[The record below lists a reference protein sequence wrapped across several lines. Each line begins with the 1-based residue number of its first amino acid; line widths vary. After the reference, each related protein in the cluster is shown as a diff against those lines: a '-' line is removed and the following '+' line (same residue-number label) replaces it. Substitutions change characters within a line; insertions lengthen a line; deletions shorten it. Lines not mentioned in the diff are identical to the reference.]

1 MKQARMSSH
10 CRKIKVVIDETETMY
25 FETCMIDLL
34 KENRAI
40 LPNQI
45 IRKSFQEI
53 TVKAFLSI

>member
-10 CRKIKVVIDETETMY
+10 CRKIKVMIDETETMY
-25 FETCMIDLL
+25 TETCMIDLL

-45 IRKSFQEI
+45 IRKSSQEI

>member
-25 FETCMIDLL
+25 TETCMIDLL

-45 IRKSFQEI
+45 IRKSSQEI

>member
-10 CRKIKVVIDETETMY
+10 CRKIKVMIDETETMY

-45 IRKSFQEI
+45 IRKSSQEI